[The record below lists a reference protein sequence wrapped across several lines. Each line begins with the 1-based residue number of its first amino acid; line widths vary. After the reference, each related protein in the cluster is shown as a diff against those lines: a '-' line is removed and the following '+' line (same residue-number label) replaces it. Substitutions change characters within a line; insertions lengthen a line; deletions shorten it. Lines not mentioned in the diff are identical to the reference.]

1 MINRRKFVGIAA
13 GAGASLALS
22 PELLRALQRPSAL
35 TQAAGTL
42 IQRVIPSSG
51 EKVPVVGLAFSNHPS
66 CADHA
71 ALKEVMKAFAD
82 NGGRIVD
89 ATLANASNEQFHITA
104 ANELGIT
111 KNLFWST
118 RGFLHGPPDPSK
130 TGAAVV
136 KPHIDA
142 VLEKLK
148 VPRIDLAWT
157 NAASDPA
164 LLAALKEEKKAGR
177 IRHIGVMTIVV
188 KNQSAQLEA
197 LMRNEPIDFIGIDY
211 DVSNRHAE
219 ETLLP
224 LALERKIGVVSY
236 FPFSNNAGTSCTQM
250 SRNLFSRVGTTPLPE
265 WAADFDAKT
274 WSHFFLKYVISHPA
288 ITVARVGTTKP
299 HHMLDNIGGGMG
311 RLPDEATRKR
321 MAAVVDALPGLPPLP
336 QNPAAAPGIA
346 VAAAVLDRYVG
357 EYKAASG
364 FIATFRRDGDRL
376 FVKPGNNPEAPVNA
390 RSETRFQD
398 PRGPIF
404 EFQLD
409 AQGKVTGA
417 ILEQQGPQGTQRMPL
432 ERK

>member
-1 MINRRKFVGIAA
+1 MINRRNFVGIAA
-13 GAGASLALS
+13 GAGASLAL
-22 PELLRALQRPSAL
+22 PPQLLRALQRPGAFAPSSAE
-35 TQAAGTL
+35 L
-42 IQRVIPSSG
+42 IMRTIPSSG
-51 EKVPVVGLAFSNHPS
+51 QKIPAVGLAFSNHPS

-82 NGGRIVD
+82 GGGKMLD
-89 ATLANASNEQFHITA
+89 ATLGNAANEQFHFTA
-104 ANELGIT
+104 ASELGIT

-118 RGFLHGPPDPSK
+118 RGFVHGPPDPSR
-130 TGAAVV
+130 TGAAAV

-188 KNQSAQLEA
+188 KNQAAQLEA

-211 DVSNRHAE
+211 DVSHRFAE
-219 ETLLP
+219 ETILP
-224 LALERKIGVVSY
+224 LALERKIGVVAY
-236 FPFSNNAGTSCTQM
+236 FPFSNNSGVSCTQL
-250 SRNLFSRVGTTPLPE
+250 SRNLFARVGSTPLPE

-274 WSHFFLKYVISHPA
+274 WSHFFLKYVLSHPA

-299 HHMLDNIGGGMG
+299 HHMLDNIGGGIG

-321 MAAVVDALPGLPPLP
+321 MAAVVDALPALPPLP

-346 VAAAVLDRYVG
+346 VATAVLDRYVG
-357 EYKAASG
+357 EYAAASG
-364 FIATFRRDGDRL
+364 FIATFRRDGDKL
-376 FVKPGNNPEAPVNA
+376 FVKPGNNPEAPLNA
-390 RSETRFQD
+390 RSEIRFQD

-404 EFQLD
+404 EFQVD

-417 ILEQQGPQGTQRMPL
+417 ILEQQGPQGAQRMPL